1 MKIKKKDCKSMQP
14 FLNAP
19 PVPTYRG
26 DPLINPEVSS
36 FLLLQLILVSSFKF
50 KIQLKIKEPGYFGI
64 HTF

>member
-26 DPLINPEVSS
+26 DPLINPEVSG
-36 FLLLQLILVSSFKF
+36 L
-50 KIQLKIKEPGYFGI
+50 
-64 HTF
+64 